1 VKDGRELGSGLLG
14 DWCLG
19 GLAAGLI
26 GGLAVCSLVSMCG
39 PAVMVNFGYP
49 TDNPRLRFNIQIYVH
64 FISDRIRV

>member
-1 VKDGRELGSGLLG
+1 VKDGRGLRFWRLG

-39 PAVMVNFGYP
+39 SSVMVNFGYP
-49 TDNPRLRFNIQIYVH
+49 TDNPRVRFNIQIHAH
-64 FISDRIRV
+64 FTSDRIRV

>member
-1 VKDGRELGSGLLG
+1 VKDDRGLGFGCLA
-14 DWCLG
+14 DWWLG

-49 TDNPRLRFNIQIYVH
+49 TDNPRVRINIQIHTH
-64 FISDRIRV
+64 FTSDRIRV